1 VLLQLPEFQALTT
14 LTPDGRLL
22 FGTRIVRLF
31 AYGFLSVVLVL
42 YLAQAGLSDQEIG
55 WLLTWTLVGDA
66 VISLG
71 IASMAD
77 RMGRRQMLLLGAGL
91 MVLAGGVFALT
102 GNILWLTLAAI
113 IGTLSPSGAEV
124 GPFLSIEQAIL
135 PQTTPDHHRTQV
147 FAWYNLTGSFSTALG
162 ALAGGTLAQT
172 MQGLGSAPLESY
184 RMVIIGYALL
194 GFVLG
199 GLFSRLSLAAEV
211 PVTSK
216 PEIGLSGHRRFG
228 LHRSRQVVLK
238 LSALFML
245 DAFAGGLVVQSLI
258 AYWFHLKFGVEPGG
272 LGVIFFGAN
281 ILAGLSALVAARLA
295 ARIGLINT
303 MVWTHIPSNLLLI
316 LVPLMPNLP
325 LAVTVLLVR
334 FSISQMDVPTR
345 QSYTMAVVDPDER
358 SAAAG
363 ATTIARTAAVAA
375 APVLSGMLFSASL
388 WSLPFFIAGS
398 LKIIYDLLLYR
409 SFRTLKPPEEKQDR

>member
-1 VLLQLPEFQALTT
+1 MLLQLPEFQALRT
-14 LTPDGRLL
+14 LTADGRLL
-22 FGTRIVRLF
+22 FSTRIVRLF

-42 YLAQAGLSDQEIG
+42 YLAQTGLSNQEIG

-66 VISLG
+66 IISLG
-71 IASMAD
+71 IASVAD
-77 RMGRRQMLLLGAGL
+77 RVGRRQMLVVGAGL
-91 MVLAGGVFALT
+91 MVLAGVVFALT
-102 GNILWLTLAAI
+102 GHIVWLTLAAI
-113 IGTLSPSGAEV
+113 IGTISPSGAEV

-135 PQTTPDHHRTQV
+135 PQTIPDHHRTQV

-162 ALAGGTLAQT
+162 ALAGGVLAQT
-172 MQGLGSAPLESY
+172 MQNLGNAPLESY
-184 RMVIIGYALL
+184 RVVIIGYALL
-194 GFVLG
+194 GFLLG
-199 GLFSRLSLAAEV
+199 GLFSRLSPAVEV

-216 PEIGLSGHRRFG
+216 PENSPSTPSRFG
-228 LHRSRQVVLK
+228 LHRSRRVVMK

-245 DAFAGGLVVQSLI
+245 DAFAGGLVVQSII
-258 AYWFHLKFGVEPGG
+258 AYWFHLRFGVEPGG
-272 LGVIFFGAN
+272 LGAIFFGAN

-303 MVWTHIPSNLLLI
+303 MVWTHIPSNVLLI
-316 LVPLMPNLP
+316 LVPLMPNLE
-325 LAVTVLLVR
+325 LAITVLLIR

-375 APVLSGMLFSASL
+375 APVLTGALLSASL

-409 SFRTLKPPEEKQDR
+409 SFRTLKPPEES

>member
-1 VLLQLPEFQALTT
+1 VLLQLPEFQALRS
-14 LTPDGRLL
+14 LTADGRLL
-22 FGTRIVRLF
+22 FSTRIVRLF

-42 YLAQAGLSDQEIG
+42 YLAQIGLSDQEIG

-66 VISLG
+66 LISLG
-71 IASMAD
+71 IASVAD
-77 RMGRRQMLLLGAGL
+77 RVGRRQMLLVGAGL

-102 GNILWLTLAAI
+102 GHIVWLTLAAI

-135 PQTTPDHHRTQV
+135 PQTMPDHHRTQV

-172 MQGLGSAPLESY
+172 MQGLGSPPLESY
-184 RMVIIGYALL
+184 RVVIIGYALL
-194 GFVLG
+194 GILLG
-199 GLFSRLSLAAEV
+199 GLFSRLSPAAEI

-216 PEIGLSGHRRFG
+216 PENSLFDQRRLG
-228 LHRSRQVVLK
+228 LHRSRRVVLK

-245 DAFAGGLVVQSLI
+245 DAFAGGLVVQSII

-272 LGVIFFGAN
+272 LGAIFFSAN

-316 LVPLMPNLP
+316 LVPLMPNLS
-325 LAVTVLLVR
+325 LAVTVLLIR

-375 APVLSGMLFSASL
+375 APVLTGALLSASW

-409 SFRTLKPPEEKQDR
+409 SFRTLKPPEER